1 MASAFA
7 DVAMSRC
14 NGTDRPW
21 RNALPL
27 DFNRPAAVLGPVLF
41 CALARLAAIY
51 FSVATEALLLLGGFV
66 GIVTL
71 TPGVFP
77 MQRIAMARRPRRA
90 VEIESRLKR
99 FGFDPI
105 ALNAEVYVQARDQL
119 EIFDNLQRAQQRRM
133 VLLREISIRR
143 EFAKRMKRVSDRVIE
158 GRVSLARQAVPKEP
172 DVGVTSASSNR

>member
-1 MASAFA
+1 MSESVAAGFRSSSRSFGTRTHLRVGAVGSDLFLGGHGSASTARGFRR
-7 DVAMSRC
+7 DRDPVAGCIPDATHC
-14 NGTDRPW
+14 NGAKP
-21 RNALPL
+21 P
-27 DFNRPAAVLGPVLF
+27 
-41 CALARLAAIY
+41 
-51 FSVATEALLLLGGFV
+51 
-66 GIVTL
+66 
-71 TPGVFP
+71 
-77 MQRIAMARRPRRA
+77 RA

-99 FGFDPI
+99 FGFDSI